1 MNFMNEAGWDRILRV
16 VGGIL
21 LLALGFGGVAVGT
34 LGLVFKIIGALLL
47 VTGFVGYCPVYAL
60 LKIRT
65 KK

>member
-1 MNFMNEAGWDRILRV
+1 MNIMNEAGWDRILRV

-21 LLALGFGGVAVGT
+21 LWAFGFGGVVVGT

-47 VTGFVGYCPVYAL
+47 VTGVVGYCPVYGL

-65 KK
+65 KN